1 MIETPVT
8 VTRGLVAL
16 LIALFAIAWFAS
28 LDARKLIH
36 PDEGRYAEIAREM
49 AVTGDWVTPRLNG
62 LKYFEKP
69 PLQYWMTAAAYRA
82 FGVHEWTA
90 RLWPA
95 IASFVSILVVGYAGW
110 RLGGAGLGLY
120 AGLALAGTAAY
131 AINAHLLSLDA
142 GLGACL
148 ATALAGFLLAQRA
161 DATPREQRNWML
173 VAWTGMALATL
184 SKGLIGIVLPGGA
197 LVLYTLLQ
205 RDFALWRRLHLGK
218 GLLLFVAL
226 CAPWFVLVARANDEF
241 LQFFFVHEHFQRFT
255 TTEHRRAGP
264 WWYFVPLLAVGA
276 LPWVLLLLYGARRA
290 WSHGQAAANG
300 FSWQRFAIAWAAFV
314 FLFFSASGSKLP
326 SYILPM
332 FPALA
337 LLTGWLLLQYDTR
350 VLSRLTLPLTLA
362 AAIVLVA
369 LLPVDESLL
378 RRFLDPER
386 QPLHIV
392 ASYLP
397 WVAKA
402 LAIAVVGGGLAY
414 WAFRQPDNRGRTLG
428 VVAIASS
435 ALLAVQVGEAGYD
448 VFRET
453 RSSYDLFARAQA
465 RHGPL
470 RRDVPFYQVR
480 MYDQTAPF
488 YLDRTTTL
496 VAFRDEL
503 ALGIDAEPGKAYA
516 SIDRWLPVWVAL
528 DQGYA
533 LMPDEEVEALQAGGM
548 PMVELARDSRRVLV
562 SRR

>member
-1 MIETPVT
+1 MIDTPVN

-95 IASFVSILVVGYAGW
+95 LTSFASILVVGYAGW
-110 RLGGAGLGLY
+110 RLGGAALGLY

-131 AINAHLLSLDA
+131 SINAHLLSLDA

-148 ATALAGFLLAQRA
+148 ATVLAGFLIAQRPEA
-161 DATPREQRNWML
+161 GPQAQRNWML

-226 CAPWFVLVARANDEF
+226 CAPWFILVARANDEF
-241 LQFFFVHEHFQRFT
+241 LHFFFVHEHFQRFT
-255 TTEHRRAGP
+255 TTEHRRTGP
-264 WWYFVPLLAVGA
+264 WWYFVPLLVAGA

-290 WSHGQAAANG
+290 WSRGQPARNG

-337 LLTGWLLLQYDTR
+337 LLAGWLLLQYDTR
-350 VLSRLTLPLTLA
+350 MLSRLTLPLTLA
-362 AAIVLVA
+362 AAIVMVA
-369 LLPVDESLL
+369 LIPVDESLL

-397 WVAKA
+397 WVATA
-402 LAIAVVGGGLAY
+402 LGIAVVGGGVAC
-414 WAFRQPDNRGRTLG
+414 WAFRQPDGRGRTLG
-428 VVAIASS
+428 VVAIAFS

-516 SIDRWLPVWVAL
+516 SIGRWLPVWAAL

-533 LMPDEEVEALQAGGM
+533 LMPDEEVEPLQAGGM